1 LTPSAERFH
10 HPAMRLAWSF
20 TALALSASV
29 GCGSS
34 FPEPKEA
41 QIQTESAVRGAQEVG
56 ADKDP
61 QATLHLKFAMDQIAE
76 AKNLIASG
84 DNHRAEMVLMRAKS
98 DAELA
103 LMQAKAHSEK
113 ADAEKAQAEVAD
125 MRRKL
130 GK

>member
-1 LTPSAERFH
+1 MRSRLTLPFA
-10 HPAMRLAWSF
+10 
-20 TALALSASV
+20 ALASLMWACGGSA
-29 GCGSS
+29 
-34 FPEPKEA
+34 PEPKEA
-41 QIQTESAVRGAQEVG
+41 QIQTEAAVRGAREVG

-61 QATLHLKFAMDQIAE
+61 QATLELKYATDEIAE

-84 DNHRAEMVLMRAKS
+84 DNHRAEMVLMRAKA

-103 LMQAKAHSEK
+103 VVLAKVRTER
-113 ADAEKAQAEVAD
+113 ADAQKAQAEVAE

>member
-1 LTPSAERFH
+1 MSTPTFSSAFCF
-10 HPAMRLAWSF
+10 AAI
-20 TALALSASV
+20 ALGSLGVACGASY
-29 GCGSS
+29 
-34 FPEPKEA
+34 PEPKEA
-41 QIQTESAVRGAQEVG
+41 QASTEAAVRGAQEVG

-61 QATLHLKFAMDQIAE
+61 QATLHLKYATDQIAE

-103 LMQAKAHSEK
+103 VALAKLKTEK
-113 ADAEKAQAEVAD
+113 ADAQKAQDQVAE

>member
-1 LTPSAERFH
+1 
-10 HPAMRLAWSF
+10 MRIPLALSF
-20 TALALSASV
+20 TAFVASLSSL
-29 GCGSS
+29 GCGAS

-41 QIQTESAVRGAQEVG
+41 EIQTESAVRGAKEVG

-61 QATLHLKFAMDQIAE
+61 QATLHLKYAMDQIAE

-84 DNHRAEMVLMRAKS
+84 DNHRAEMVLMRAKA

-103 LMQAKAHSEK
+103 LMQAKARSEK
-113 ADAEKAQAEVAD
+113 ADADKAQAEVAE